1 MDKEFLK
8 DVLNYL
14 LTFVG
19 PLVFILLAKTCMQ
32 TLSSIH
38 WKFRKLSKIQLVEV
52 FQKMKTP
59 LYGVVIIL
67 CAFALTNTLL
77 GGTSTLESE
86 ELTQEALQNPN
97 TIWEGLWAIS
107 STGLVGTSLFIFAGL
122 CYILSGFGA
131 WIKWVARALMLL
143 APTYIFLQ
151 IFHYAVLAA

>member
-77 GGTSTLESE
+77 GGTVT
-86 ELTQEALQNPN
+86 
-97 TIWEGLWAIS
+97 
-107 STGLVGTSLFIFAGL
+107 
-122 CYILSGFGA
+122 
-131 WIKWVARALMLL
+131 
-143 APTYIFLQ
+143 
-151 IFHYAVLAA
+151 